1 MAKTSDKTPSPA
13 SPPPLRVLPMQLQL
27 DDLLKFAAMMAA
39 HIREENRHLV
49 NDFSRR
55 RPARCGSQASRP
67 MIPAVERPGR

>member
-1 MAKTSDKTPSPA
+1 MSHSDAGFS
-13 SPPPLRVLPMQLQL
+13 LLDRVLPGASL
-27 DDLLKFAAMMAA
+27 DDLQKFAAMMAA